1 DMPTEITGQNGA
13 VIKQTT
19 HIAVTGCAK
28 KPSVKI
34 GKIRRVR
41 NGLLVTATT
50 NAAGTV
56 WVSGAG
62 LKTTHKKLPAGTHQI
77 RVALTKRGKFM
88 RQHHK
93 KTSVRVKL
101 IDGRQ
106 AVAKSAAVRL

>member
-1 DMPTEITGQNGA
+1 MPTEITGQNGA
-13 VIKQTT
+13 VIKKTT
-19 HIAVTGCAK
+19 QIAVKNCAN

-62 LKTTHKKLPAGTHQI
+62 LKTTHKKLPTGTHQI
-77 RVALTKRGKFM
+77 RVAYTKWGHFLVN
-88 RQHHK
+88 HHK

-101 IDGRQ
+101 IEGSQ